1 MIYHCT
7 LDITMIKFQ
16 RNYMDKFEIRT
27 NGKSISKCFSKKS
40 MTMKVKLDLAIKY
53 KDEILENLRKN
64 QQLSSKDE

>member
-1 MIYHCT
+1 MYIRYHYDQISKK
-7 LDITMIKFQ
+7 L
-16 RNYMDKFEIRT
+16 YGYKFEIRT

-64 QQLSSKDE
+64 QQSSSKDE